1 MLFSRLNSVK
11 TANRNSRIDFYFV
24 TAFYRLD
31 DICMVEY
38 RKTWFFRQEDMKTC
52 FLRRV
57 CLAYLILEWNLS
69 QSYKKSEIT
78 TTFKQ
83 ETCRNLAFLLRLR
96 QVWFRKT
103 VPNVLVKQ
111 RADYKLPKYR
121 YCIKRETMITLPT
134 EKQRVIMFNKQV
146 VTE

>member
-11 TANRNSRIDFYFV
+11 TANRNSKIDFYFV
-24 TAFYRLD
+24 TSFYRLD

-38 RKTWFFRQEDMKTC
+38 RKTWFFRHEDRKTC